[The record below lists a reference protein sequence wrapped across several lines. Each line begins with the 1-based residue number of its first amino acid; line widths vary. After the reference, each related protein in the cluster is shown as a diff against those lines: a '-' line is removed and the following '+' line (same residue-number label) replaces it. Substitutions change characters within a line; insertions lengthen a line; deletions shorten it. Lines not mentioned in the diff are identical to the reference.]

1 MKKQYGYLILFFLIV
16 AAALVLWFVER
27 TETAA
32 IKEYKSIPSAAKI
45 EPDYTGTVIP
55 PNIAPLNFM
64 VLEPGTAY
72 LVKITSTNG
81 QPIDV
86 FSKTGSIKIPQGKWK
101 QLLTENRGQELVLDI
116 YVKDKNSEW
125 GRYEKINN
133 RIAEEEI
140 DSYLVYRF
148 MKPIFNWWSN
158 IGIYQRNLGNYDK
171 MLILHGRSFNHGC
184 LNCHTFLNNNTSRMT
199 IAIRGDNYRNST
211 LMAIDGNISKIDT
224 AWGYTSW
231 HPSGRLAT
239 YSINKVRQFF
249 HETTDEIRDVVDL
262 DSAIC
267 YYVVDSQQVKTT
279 PGLSEKNR
287 LETYPTWSPDGRYLY
302 YCSAPILWTDREKV
316 PPERYDE
323 VKYDLMRIGY
333 DVEIDKWGQPE
344 TVLSAKE
351 TGMSILCPRISPD
364 GRFLVFCM
372 CEYGCF
378 PIYQP
383 SSDLYMMELQTG
395 QYHKLP
401 INSEFSESWHSFSSN
416 SHWLAFSSKRQDG
429 QFTRIYFSY
438 VDKDGKV
445 YKPFI
450 LPQKDPAY
458 YDSLLQT
465 YSVPELI
472 ESPVRVSRIVL
483 ARAVRR
489 AEKIE
494 VHLPLT
500 GATVKTESTDPW
512 QQDR

>member
-1 MKKQYGYLILFFLIV
+1 M
-16 AAALVLWFVER
+16 
-27 TETAA
+27 
-32 IKEYKSIPSAAKI
+32 
-45 EPDYTGTVIP
+45 
-55 PNIAPLNFM
+55 
-64 VLEPGTAY
+64 
-72 LVKITSTNG
+72 
-81 QPIDV
+81 
-86 FSKTGSIKIPQGKWK
+86 
-101 QLLTENRGQELVLDI
+101 
-116 YVKDKNSEW
+116 
-125 GRYEKINN
+125 
-133 RIAEEEI
+133 
-140 DSYLVYRF
+140 
-148 MKPIFNWWSN
+148 
-158 IGIYQRNLGNYDK
+158 
-171 MLILHGRSFNHGC
+171 
-184 LNCHTFLNNNTSRMT
+184 
-199 IAIRGDNYRNST
+199 
-211 LMAIDGNISKIDT
+211 
-224 AWGYTSW
+224 
-231 HPSGRLAT
+231 
-239 YSINKVRQFF
+239 NKVRQFF

-267 YYVVDSQQVKTT
+267 YYVVDGQQVKTA

-472 ESPVRVSRIVL
+472 ESPVKVSRNVL

-494 VHLPLT
+494 VHLPIT
-500 GATVKTESTDPW
+500 GATVKAESTDPW
-512 QQDR
+512 QQGR